1 MHADGRPAVPDLT
14 MRIRWVATIVSACV
28 LIVIMA
34 TSCGMQP
41 TRHGWQARH
50 AAPVRVEAIPAPA
63 GSFVAAPQTAAP
75 PAAPQMAARPLSLSI
90 PLIGVDTRLITL
102 GLTRDGSLQVP
113 ATTSVAGWFT
123 GSPPPGATGSAII
136 AGHINSYRDPGV
148 FLRLDELHPG
158 NRIYVGR
165 SDQTTVMFRVTA
177 VHRYLKNH
185 FPTQTVYGA
194 TPDAELRLITCG
206 GAFDS
211 ATGHY
216 LSNIIVFAREAR

>member
-1 MHADGRPAVPDLT
+1 MHA
-14 MRIRWVATIVSACV
+14 RIRWVATIVSASG
-28 LIVIMA
+28 LIVIMTA
-34 TSCGMQP
+34 ACGTQP
-41 TRHGWQARH
+41 ARHGGPARH
-50 AAPVRVEAIPAPA
+50 AAPVKVQAVPGPA

-75 PAAPQMAARPLSLSI
+75 QATAPQTAARPVSLSI
-90 PLIGVDTRLITL
+90 PLIGVDTHLITL

-136 AGHINSYRDPGV
+136 AGHINSYRGPGV
-148 FLRLDELHPG
+148 FLRLDELRPG
-158 NRIYVGR
+158 NRIYVRR
-165 SDQTTVMFRVTA
+165 SDQTTVTFRVTA

-206 GAFDS
+206 GTFDS

-216 LSNIIVFAREAR
+216 LSNIVVYATEAR

>member
-1 MHADGRPAVPDLT
+1 MHA
-14 MRIRWVATIVSACV
+14 RIRWVATIVSASG
-28 LIVIMA
+28 LIVIMMA
-34 TSCGMQP
+34 ACGIQP
-41 TRHGWQARH
+41 ARHGGPARH
-50 AAPVRVEAIPAPA
+50 AAPAKVQAVPGPA

-75 PAAPQMAARPLSLSI
+75 QATAPQTVARPVSLSI
-90 PLIGVDTRLITL
+90 PLIRVDTRLITL

-136 AGHINSYRDPGV
+136 AGHINSYLGPGV
-148 FLRLDELHPG
+148 FLRLDELRPG
-158 NRIYVGR
+158 NRIYVRR
-165 SDQTTVMFRVTA
+165 SDRTTVIFRVTA
-177 VHRYLKNH
+177 VHRYLKDH

-206 GAFDS
+206 GTFDS

-216 LSNIIVFAREAR
+216 LSNIVVYATEAR